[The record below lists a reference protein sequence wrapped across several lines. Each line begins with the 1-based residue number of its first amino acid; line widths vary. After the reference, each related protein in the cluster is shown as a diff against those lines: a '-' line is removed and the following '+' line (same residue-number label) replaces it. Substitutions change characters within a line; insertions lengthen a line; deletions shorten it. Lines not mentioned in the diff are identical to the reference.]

1 MSNIRLIDCHTHT
14 SNSPDG
20 KHSTYAVCQQALL
33 NRLGGLAITDHCEC
47 DQYRKDRYDL
57 AISSPTLKR
66 KTASSDSGTPGCWC
80 SKGWKW
86 ANPSRGRKPPR
97 KC

>member
-47 DQYRKDRYDL
+47 DLYHSAVL
-57 AISSPTLKR
+57 F
-66 KTASSDSGTPGCWC
+66 
-80 SKGWKW
+80 
-86 ANPSRGRKPPR
+86 
-97 KC
+97 